1 MHLKKLR
8 KTNQENSKLMETI
21 GIKRLSEDAIIPMKA
36 TDGAA
41 CFDLYIPRE
50 TAIQKG
56 RNVIPLDIAIE
67 LPHGTRADIR
77 PRSGFSAKGMEDI
90 TGCRRDADVLLGTV
104 DEDYKGNIGVI
115 IRSEDYFV
123 LGRGTRVAQMMIADY
138 YPCELVEVE
147 DLSATDRGSKGFGST
162 GTK

>member
-1 MHLKKLR
+1 
-8 KTNQENSKLMETI
+8 METI
-21 GIKRLSEDAIIPMKA
+21 GIKKLSEDAIIPMKA

-90 TGCRRDADVLLGTV
+90 HGCRRDADVLLGTI
-104 DEDYKGNIGVI
+104 DEDYRGNVRVI
-115 IRSEDYFV
+115 IRSEDFFV
-123 LGRGTRVAQMMIADY
+123 LGRGTRVAQLLIADY
-138 YPCELVEVE
+138 YQCTLTEIN
-147 DLSATDRGSKGFGST
+147 DLSTTERGSNGLGST
-162 GTK
+162 GVK

>member
-1 MHLKKLR
+1 
-8 KTNQENSKLMETI
+8 MEKI

-67 LPHGTRADIR
+67 LPH
-77 PRSGFSAKGMEDI
+77 
-90 TGCRRDADVLLGTV
+90 
-104 DEDYKGNIGVI
+104 
-115 IRSEDYFV
+115 
-123 LGRGTRVAQMMIADY
+123 
-138 YPCELVEVE
+138 
-147 DLSATDRGSKGFGST
+147 
-162 GTK
+162 

>member
-1 MHLKKLR
+1 
-8 KTNQENSKLMETI
+8 METI

-56 RNVIPLDIAIE
+56 RNIVPLDIAIE

-90 TGCRRDADVLLGTV
+90 TGCRRDADVLLGTI
-104 DEDYKGNIGVI
+104 DEDYKGNVGVI
-115 IRSEDYFV
+115 IRSEDFFV
-123 LGRGTRVAQMMIADY
+123 LGKGTRVAQMLIANY
-138 YPCELVEVE
+138 RLCELEEVE
-147 DLSATDRGSKGFGST
+147 ELSSSERGEGGFGST
-162 GTK
+162 GVK